1 MTVAPTL
8 SKGALQGWIDF
19 NLDGDWNDANEQ
31 VFKNIVLDNGVYT
44 LTFNVPSTARPGPS
58 YARFRYGYESDLT
71 PGGFSYA
78 GEVED
83 YAVTLLSDQ
92 PKAVDDFYI
101 GPNAIVQNTSNNVL
115 NVLANDIA
123 SSAGAL
129 AISSVDNISAG
140 GTVVIDELTLAVA
153 GVGGDLMGD
162 WALQR
167 LAQFGVDT
175 SGVQRRPG
183 CKTSS
188 SIVTTRAD
196 GARPALHLK
205 GATSALIATG
215 LGAQAGVRDCAHTL
229 DVMTTTRTR
238 ATTWKPRFPSR
249 RSPALRIPR
258 PNPRRRGV

>member
-1 MTVAPTL
+1 MPRC
-8 SKGALQGWIDF
+8 D
-19 NLDGDWNDANEQ
+19 DASMG
-31 VFKNIVLDNGVYT
+31 FDTCDCLGVPFT
-44 LTFNVPSTARPGPS
+44 EVPPG
-58 YARFRYGYESDLT
+58 
-71 PGGFSYA
+71 
-78 GEVED
+78 
-83 YAVTLLSDQ
+83 
-92 PKAVDDFYI
+92 
-101 GPNAIVQNTSNNVL
+101 
-115 NVLANDIA
+115 
-123 SSAGAL
+123 
-129 AISSVDNISAG
+129 G

-183 CKTSS
+183 CKMSS

-215 LGAQAGVRDCAHTL
+215 LGTQAGVRDCAHTL

-238 ATTWKPRFPSR
+238 A
-249 RSPALRIPR
+249 
-258 PNPRRRGV
+258 